1 MSPVFTLIE
10 RGGPERCPLIGLYED
25 RQHAISVATSHA
37 NYRLQQYR
45 DADRRILGIVTTT
58 PAYEISCLDAG
69 SIVQL
74 TIWHRPS
81 NELGAM
87 SWIVEAREI
96 IAAPLLEQPE
106 LAGLFA
112 HAGGAS

>member
-1 MSPVFTLIE
+1 MTPTFALLE

-25 RQHAISVATSHA
+25 RQHAVSVATSHA
-37 NYRLQQYR
+37 TYRLQQYQ

-69 SIVQL
+69 SIVQV

-81 NELGAM
+81 NELDAM
-87 SWIVEAREI
+87 SWTVEAREI
-96 IAAPLLEQPE
+96 IAAPPLEQPE

>member
-1 MSPVFTLIE
+1 MASTFALIE
-10 RGGPERCPLIGLYED
+10 RGGSERCPLIGLYED

-37 NYRLQQYR
+37 NHRLQQYQE
-45 DADRRILGIVTTT
+45 ADRRILGIVTTT
-58 PAYEISCLDAG
+58 PAYEISCLDTG
-69 SIVQL
+69 SIVQVTVL
-74 TIWHRPS
+74 HRLS
-81 NELGAM
+81 NELDTM
-87 SWIVEAREI
+87 SWTVEAREI